1 MIQGTTHRTTQG
13 TMRGTALAEP
23 NTRPVDM
30 TVGDLEIR
38 LAESE
43 AEIAAAQA
51 LRYRVFYEEMS
62 ASPSPE
68 MAAARRDFDSF
79 DPFCDHLIV
88 VDRKKGAGAA
98 GLVATYRLMRR
109 SGAARRGQFYSVDEY
124 DIAAIT
130 EYPGEILELGRSCV
144 DTAYRSKAVM
154 QLLWK
159 AISDYVFH
167 YNIEIMFGCA
177 SFPGTDP
184 AAHATA
190 LSYLH
195 HRHMAPPE
203 FRPRAI
209 ASRYVNMDILPLSG
223 IDERR
228 ALASLP
234 PLIKGY
240 LRLGGF
246 VGDGAVIDH
255 QFGTIDV
262 SVIVVTDRVS
272 DKYYK
277 HYARAEGDAPTEGE
291 AGPSRD
297 GG

>member
-1 MIQGTTHRTTQG
+1 MIFAANDR
-13 TMRGTALAEP
+13 
-23 NTRPVDM
+23 RPVDLR
-30 TVGDLEIR
+30 VGDLEIR
-38 LAESE
+38 LAETE
-43 AEIAAAQA
+43 AEVAAAQA

-62 ASPSPE
+62 ATPSPE
-68 MAAARRDFDSF
+68 MAAVRRDFDSF

-88 VDRKKGAGAA
+88 ADLRKGSGPAGI
-98 GLVATYRLMRR
+98 VATYRLLRR
-109 SGAARRGQFYSVDEY
+109 GASAKRGQFYSVDEY
-124 DIAAIT
+124 DISAIVSH
-130 EYPGEILELGRSCV
+130 PGEILELGRSCV
-144 DTAYRSKAVM
+144 DAAYRSKAVM

-159 AISDYVFH
+159 GISAYVFH
-167 YNIEIMFGCA
+167 YEIEIMFGCA
-177 SFPGTDP
+177 SFPGIDP
-184 AAHATA
+184 DEHAVT

-195 HRHMAPPE
+195 HRHLAPAE

-209 ASRYVNMDILPLSG
+209 PSRYVSMDLKPISE

-228 ALASLP
+228 ALAQLP

-246 VGDGAVIDH
+246 VGDGAVIDR

-277 HYARAEGDAPTEGE
+277 HYARTDGE
-291 AGPSRD
+291 PKPA
-297 GG
+297 

>member
-1 MIQGTTHRTTQG
+1 MTVTETK
-13 TMRGTALAEP
+13 A
-23 NTRPVDM
+23 RPVDL
-30 TVGDLEIR
+30 TIGDLEIR
-38 LAESE
+38 LAENE
-43 AEIAAAQA
+43 AEIAACQS

-62 ASPSPE
+62 ATPSPE
-68 MAAARRDFDSF
+68 MAATRRDFDSF

-88 VDRKKGAGAA
+88 VDARKGKGAEGI
-98 GLVATYRLMRR
+98 VATYRLMRR
-109 SGAARRGQFYSVDEY
+109 SGAEKRGQFYSIDEY
-124 DIAAIT
+124 DISAIVAH
-130 EYPGEILELGRSCV
+130 PGEILELGRSCV
-144 DTAYRSKAVM
+144 DSAYRSKAVM

-159 AISDYVFH
+159 GISEYVFH
-167 YNIEIMFGCA
+167 FKIEIMFGCA

-184 AAHATA
+184 AEHATT
-190 LSYLH
+190 LSYLY
-195 HRHMAPPE
+195 HRHMAPPQ
-203 FRPRAI
+203 FRPRAVP
-209 ASRYVNMDILPLSG
+209 ARYVAMNLLPIEA

-262 SVIVVTDRVS
+262 SVVVVTDLVT

-277 HYARAEGDAPTEGE
+277 HYARTEG
-291 AGPSRD
+291 
-297 GG
+297 

>member
-1 MIQGTTHRTTQG
+1 MT
-13 TMRGTALAEP
+13 LAE
-23 NTRPVDM
+23 TKARPVDLKI
-30 TVGDLEIR
+30 GDLEIR

-43 AEIAAAQA
+43 AEVAAAQS

-62 ASPSPE
+62 ASPTPE
-68 MAAARRDFDSF
+68 MATSKRDFDSF

-88 VDRKKGAGAA
+88 IDARKGAGPA
-98 GLVATYRLMRR
+98 GIVATYRLLRR
-109 SGAARRGQFYSVDEY
+109 SGAERRGQFYSIDEY
-124 DIAAIT
+124 DISAIV
-130 EYPGEILELGRSCV
+130 EHPGEILELGRSCV

-159 AISDYVFH
+159 GISDYVAHFK
-167 YNIEIMFGCA
+167 IEIMFGCA

-184 AAHATA
+184 AEHATT

-203 FRPRAI
+203 FRPRAVP
-209 ASRYVNMDILPLSG
+209 SRYLSMNMKPMDE

-228 ALASLP
+228 SLAALP

-262 SVIVVTDRVS
+262 SVIVVTDLVS

-277 HYARAEGDAPTEGE
+277 HYARAEG
-291 AGPSRD
+291 
-297 GG
+297 

>member
-1 MIQGTTHRTTQG
+1 MRPSVTHV
-13 TMRGTALAEP
+13 APPKA
-23 NTRPVDM
+23 RPVDLK
-30 TVGDLEIR
+30 VGDLEIR

-43 AEIAAAQA
+43 AEIFAAQA

-62 ASPSPE
+62 ASPTPE

-88 VDRKKGAGAA
+88 LDARKGEGPAGI
-98 GLVATYRLMRR
+98 VATYRLLRR
-109 SGAARRGQFYSVDEY
+109 EPAARRGQFYSIDEY
-124 DIAAIT
+124 DISSIVSH
-130 EYPGEILELGRSCV
+130 PGEILELGRSCV

-159 AISDYVFH
+159 GISDYVFH
-167 YNIEIMFGCA
+167 FNIEIMFGCA

-184 AAHATA
+184 AQHAMA

-195 HRHMAPPE
+195 HRHLAPPQ

-209 ASRYVNMDILPLSG
+209 PERYVSMNMMPLEA

-228 ALASLP
+228 ALVLLP

-246 VGDGAVIDH
+246 VGEGAVIDH

-262 SVIVVTDRVS
+262 SVVVVTDLVS

-277 HYARAEGDAPTEGE
+277 HYARTESESG
-291 AGPSRD
+291 AV
-297 GG
+297 

>member
-1 MIQGTTHRTTQG
+1 MGLSPDNAAINPGANAATGAAGTK
-13 TMRGTALAEP
+13 A
-23 NTRPVDM
+23 RPVDLRI
-30 TVGDLEIR
+30 GDLEIR
-38 LAESE
+38 LAETE
-43 AEIAAAQA
+43 AEVAACQA

-62 ASPSPE
+62 ASPTPE
-68 MAAARRDFDSF
+68 MAAAKRDFDSF
-79 DPFCDHLIV
+79 DPYCDHLIV
-88 VDRKKGAGAA
+88 LDARKGAGAA
-98 GLVATYRLMRR
+98 GIVATYRLLRR
-109 SGAARRGQFYSVDEY
+109 EGAAKRGQFYSIDEY
-124 DIAAIT
+124 DISSIVRH
-130 EYPGEILELGRSCV
+130 PGPILELGRSCV
-144 DTAYRSKAVM
+144 DAAYRSKAVM

-159 AISDYVFH
+159 GISEYVFH
-167 YNIEIMFGCA
+167 FGIEVMFGCA

-184 AAHATA
+184 AQHAVA

-203 FRPRAI
+203 FRPRAVPE
-209 ASRYVNMDILPLSG
+209 RYVSMNMLPLAE

-228 ALASLP
+228 ALAALP

-272 DKYYK
+272 DKYYR
-277 HYARAEGDAPTEGE
+277 HYARPDGE
-291 AGPSRD
+291 S
-297 GG
+297 GGA

>member
-1 MIQGTTHRTTQG
+1 MT
-13 TMRGTALAEP
+13 LAEP
-23 NTRPVDM
+23 TARPVDL
-30 TVGDLEIR
+30 TIGGLEIR

-62 ASPSPE
+62 AQPTPE

-88 VDRKKGAGAA
+88 LDRKKGTGADRI
-98 GLVATYRLMRR
+98 VATYRLMRR
-109 SGAARRGQFYSVDEY
+109 AGAKRRGQFYSIDEY
-124 DIAAIT
+124 DISTIVAH
-130 EYPGEILELGRSCV
+130 PGEILELGRSCV
-144 DTAYRSKAVM
+144 DAAYRSKAVM

-159 AISDYVFH
+159 AISDYVF
-167 YNIEIMFGCA
+167 YYKIEIMFGCA

-184 AAHATA
+184 KEHATT

-209 ASRYVNMDILPLSG
+209 PSRYVSMNMLPIEQ

-228 ALASLP
+228 ALAALP

-255 QFGTIDV
+255 QFGSTDV
-262 SVIVVTDRVS
+262 AVIVVTERVS

-277 HYARAEGDAPTEGE
+277 HYARSDG
-291 AGPSRD
+291 D

>member
-1 MIQGTTHRTTQG
+1 MT
-13 TMRGTALAEP
+13 LAE
-23 NTRPVDM
+23 TSARPVDLKI
-30 TVGDLEIR
+30 GDLEIR
-38 LAESE
+38 LAESD

-62 ASPSPE
+62 ASPTPE
-68 MAAARRDFDSF
+68 MAATRRDFDSF

-88 VDRKKGAGAA
+88 IDSRKGSGAG
-98 GLVATYRLMRR
+98 GIVATYRLMRR
-109 SGAARRGQFYSVDEY
+109 AGAERRGQFYSIDEY
-124 DIAAIT
+124 DISAIVAH
-130 EYPGEILELGRSCV
+130 PGEILELGRSCV
-144 DTAYRSKAVM
+144 DAAYRSKAVM

-167 YNIEIMFGCA
+167 FKIEIMFGCA

-184 AAHATA
+184 AEHATT

-195 HRHMAPPE
+195 HRHMAPPQ
-203 FRPRAI
+203 FRPRAVP
-209 ASRYVNMDILPLSG
+209 SRYVSMNMLPIAE

-246 VGDGAVIDH
+246 VGDGAVIDQ
-255 QFGTIDV
+255 QFGTVDV
-262 SVIVVTDRVS
+262 SVVVVTDLVT

-277 HYARAEGDAPTEGE
+277 HYARAE
-291 AGPSRD
+291 S
-297 GG
+297 

>member
-1 MIQGTTHRTTQG
+1 MGLQD
-13 TMRGTALAEP
+13 AK
-23 NTRPVDM
+23 TRPVDL
-30 TVGDLEIR
+30 TIGDLEIR
-38 LAESE
+38 LAEND

-62 ASPSPE
+62 ATPSPE

-88 VDRKKGAGAA
+88 LDRKKGSGSAGI
-98 GLVATYRLMRR
+98 VATYRLMRR
-109 SGAARRGQFYSVDEY
+109 AGAQRRGQFYSVDEY
-124 DIAAIT
+124 DIAAIVAH
-130 EYPGEILELGRSCV
+130 PGEILELGRSCV
-144 DTAYRSKAVM
+144 DTAYRSKMVM

-159 AISDYVFH
+159 GISDYVFH
-167 YNIEIMFGCA
+167 YSIEIMFGCA

-184 AAHATA
+184 AEHATT

-209 ASRYVNMDILPLSG
+209 PSRYVSMNILPLEQ

-246 VGDGAVIDH
+246 VGDGAVIDT
-255 QFGTIDV
+255 QFGSTDV
-262 SVIVVTDRVS
+262 AVIVVTDRVS
-272 DKYYK
+272 DKYYR
-277 HYARAEGDAPTEGE
+277 HYSRDGAAES
-291 AGPSRD
+291 SRD

>member
-1 MIQGTTHRTTQG
+1 MSN
-13 TMRGTALAEP
+13 LAEAK
-23 NTRPVDM
+23 TRPVESNL
-30 TVGDLEIR
+30 GDLEIR

-51 LRYRVFYEEMS
+51 LRFRVFYEEMS
-62 ASPSPE
+62 AAPTPE
-68 MAAARRDFDSF
+68 MAATKRDFDSF
-79 DPFCDHLIV
+79 DPFCDHLV
-88 VDRKKGAGAA
+88 VLDHKKGVGPAA
-98 GLVATYRLMRR
+98 IVATYRLMRR
-109 SGAARRGQFYSVDEY
+109 PGAERRGQFYSIDEY
-124 DIAAIT
+124 DIAKIAAH
-130 EYPGEILELGRSCV
+130 PGEILELGRSCV
-144 DTAYRSKAVM
+144 DSAYRSKAVM

-159 AISDYVFH
+159 GISQYVFH

-184 AAHATA
+184 AEHATT
-190 LSYLH
+190 LSYLY

-209 ASRYVNMDILPLSG
+209 PSRYVNMNILPLEK

-246 VGDGAVIDH
+246 VGDGAVIDP
-255 QFGTIDV
+255 QFGSTDV
-262 SVIVVTDRVS
+262 AVIVVTDLVS

-277 HYARAEGDAPTEGE
+277 HYARSEGDSSTEGE
-291 AGPSRD
+291 AGSSRD
-297 GG
+297 GN

>member
-1 MIQGTTHRTTQG
+1 MSLQE
-13 TMRGTALAEP
+13 AK
-23 NTRPVDM
+23 TRPVDL
-30 TVGDLEIR
+30 TIGELEIR

-43 AEIAAAQA
+43 AEVAAAQS

-62 ASPSPE
+62 AHPSPE

-79 DPFCDHLIV
+79 DPFCDHLV
-88 VDRKKGAGAA
+88 VLDRKKGSGPDRI
-98 GLVATYRLMRR
+98 VATYRLMRR
-109 SGAARRGQFYSVDEY
+109 AGAQRRGQFYSIDEY
-124 DIAAIT
+124 DIATIVAH
-130 EYPGEILELGRSCV
+130 PGEILELGRSCV
-144 DTAYRSKAVM
+144 DAAYRSKAVM

-167 YNIEIMFGCA
+167 YKIEIMFGCA

-184 AAHATA
+184 EEHATT
-190 LSYLH
+190 LSYLY

-209 ASRYVNMDILPLSG
+209 PSRYVNMNILPIEK

-228 ALASLP
+228 ALAALP

-246 VGDGAVIDH
+246 VGDGAVVDR
-255 QFGTIDV
+255 QFNTTDV
-262 SVIVVTDRVS
+262 AVLVKTELVTD
-272 DKYYK
+272 KYQR
-277 HYARAEGDAPTEGE
+277 HFERDQPDGTQW
-291 AGPSRD
+291 PSSPQP
-297 GG
+297 

>member
-1 MIQGTTHRTTQG
+1 MRPSTT
-13 TMRGTALAEP
+13 APESKA
-23 NTRPVDM
+23 RPVDLK
-30 TVGDLEIR
+30 VGDLEIR

-62 ASPSPE
+62 ASPTPE
-68 MAAARRDFDSF
+68 MAATKRD
-79 DPFCDHLIV
+79 I
-88 VDRKKGAGAA
+88 
-98 GLVATYRLMRR
+98 VATYRLLRR
-109 SGAARRGQFYSVDEY
+109 PGAKKRGQFYSIDEY
-124 DIAAIT
+124 DISAIVAH
-130 EYPGEILELGRSCV
+130 PGEILELGRSCV
-144 DTAYRSKAVM
+144 DAAYRSKAVM

-159 AISDYVFH
+159 GISDYVFH
-167 YNIEIMFGCA
+167 FNIEIMFGCA

-184 AAHATA
+184 AEHATT

-195 HRHMAPPE
+195 HRHMAPPQ
-203 FRPRAI
+203 FRPRAVP
-209 ASRYVNMDILPLSG
+209 ARYVSMDMMPIEQ

-262 SVIVVTDRVS
+262 SVVVVTDLVS

-277 HYARAEGDAPTEGE
+277 HYARAE
-291 AGPSRD
+291 S
-297 GG
+297 